1 MNVEMHIGA
10 LVAAIVQQDT
20 LSGGVARYEL
30 TGLTSDTQIQILLS
44 VLGVALVFLARW
56 ALLVAARARVDD
68 VAVQYR
74 WTKVSRYVA
83 LVLAL
88 LVLLLVWF
96 TAIRGLGT
104 FLGLLSAGL
113 AIALKDLVADFAG
126 WVFIVARRPF
136 GLGDRIQIGPHAGDV
151 VDRGIFQ
158 FAIMEIGNWVQADQ
172 GTGRMIH
179 VPNAQVFTEPLANYS
194 DGFA

>member
-126 WVFIVARRPF
+126 
-136 GLGDRIQIGPHAGDV
+136 
-151 VDRGIFQ
+151 
-158 FAIMEIGNWVQADQ
+158 
-172 GTGRMIH
+172 
-179 VPNAQVFTEPLANYS
+179 
-194 DGFA
+194 